1 MYKIGKV
8 GPNRKSVKIGT
19 SDKLKKIGLIEQNW
33 KVGKKFYLFQLIAK
47 IMAKIPLAINM
58 TFCITSSFTFCN
70 SFQFKILKP
79 KCLVKIFLHFFRPL
93 SNLPLKSRSNLKS
106 NFSLIFDLNRTK
118 IRVKIK
124 IKVTKMAA
132 KPMAKYVDWFW
143 SFWNGWIWK

>member
-1 MYKIGKV
+1 M
-8 GPNRKSVKIGT
+8 
-19 SDKLKKIGLIEQNW
+19 
-33 KVGKKFYLFQLIAK
+33 FYLFQLTAK

-70 SFQFKILKP
+70 SFQFKILNP
-79 KCLVKIFLHFFRPL
+79 KCFVRIFLHFFCPL

-143 SFWNGWIWK
+143 SFWNGWISDFNSGMVLVNRTCILSLWLWQVSKPTLARR